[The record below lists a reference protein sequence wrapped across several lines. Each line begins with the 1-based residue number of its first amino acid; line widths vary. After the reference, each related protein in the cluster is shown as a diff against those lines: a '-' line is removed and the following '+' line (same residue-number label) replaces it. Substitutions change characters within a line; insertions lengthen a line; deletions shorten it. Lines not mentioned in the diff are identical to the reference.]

1 MSDDSAIAAEIVGQ
15 LQRRD
20 ADASI
25 CPSEVA
31 RALFGPDG
39 REAMPA
45 VRVVAQRLAGEGRVR
60 ATQGDVALPT
70 DAIISARGPI
80 RLRRGPAF

>member
-1 MSDDSAIAAEIVGQ
+1 MPDDSAIAREIVGQ
-15 LQRRD
+15 LRRRD

-31 RALFGPDG
+31 RALVQADW

-45 VRVVAQRLAGEGRVR
+45 IRAVAQRLAGEGRVR
-60 ATQGDVALPT
+60 ATQGDVTLSP
-70 DAIISARGPI
+70 DAVTGARGPI
-80 RLRRGPAF
+80 RLRRGPVF